1 MEHEITTIKMT
12 QKFDIESKKV
22 EIEKENTFT
31 RTKWF
36 LLGIAIFIFLICLTT
51 TIYFVLRLIHSKSNY
66 PKPVSED
73 ILESKTLKWRF
84 PEADFDICC
93 STIDTKQHYLK
104 TCNEIFN
111 SENIECVDASKGS
124 IILTLKSTRIDFVKS
139 VRYVLSKINH
149 IDGQSTEKNHK
160 YKDGD
165 IIEPEPQVPDLDPKP
180 QENNKVKED
189 NKEEEI
195 KKERENKKARK
206 NNLKKK
212 NEDNICQIV
221 QEFISEIY
229 KNIDEKPSQD
239 LITETLENLYTNGIE
254 KLKESYRKK
263 DQDLI
268 TEILTNIYTT
278 GIENL
283 KDLIRKKK
291 HDLMTKI
298 LTKIYTNGVEN
309 LKPPDEPCMLCLKE
323 LYPVSFKFS
332 CGHELCAT
340 CAADIMNKCDA
351 TECTK
356 CRTPLPQKISKWLQ
370 LRIKIYPIALT
381 PEIPLQNVFPFI
393 CCAGNL
399 TTVIKCVQMG
409 ANVNKKGLI
418 KYFPI
423 HLASRNGHLSV
434 VKYLI
439 NNGANVNQVD
449 EDGVT
454 PLFLSSYK
462 GYLSVVEYLIKNGA
476 NVNQAQKYGVTPL
489 LMSSH
494 GGYLSVVECLIK
506 NGANIDN
513 GVGKV
518 NPLVSAIDRN
528 HIEIAKFLISKNAE
542 IETAKEFF
550 EETEKFEILD
560 KLCKE
565 KNMG

>member
-1 MEHEITTIKMT
+1 
-12 QKFDIESKKV
+12 
-22 EIEKENTFT
+22 
-31 RTKWF
+31 
-36 LLGIAIFIFLICLTT
+36 
-51 TIYFVLRLIHSKSNY
+51 
-66 PKPVSED
+66 
-73 ILESKTLKWRF
+73 
-84 PEADFDICC
+84 
-93 STIDTKQHYLK
+93 
-104 TCNEIFN
+104 
-111 SENIECVDASKGS
+111 
-124 IILTLKSTRIDFVKS
+124 
-139 VRYVLSKINH
+139 
-149 IDGQSTEKNHK
+149 
-160 YKDGD
+160 
-165 IIEPEPQVPDLDPKP
+165 
-180 QENNKVKED
+180 
-189 NKEEEI
+189 
-195 KKERENKKARK
+195 
-206 NNLKKK
+206 
-212 NEDNICQIV
+212 
-221 QEFISEIY
+221 
-229 KNIDEKPSQD
+229 
-239 LITETLENLYTNGIE
+239 
-254 KLKESYRKK
+254 
-263 DQDLI
+263 
-268 TEILTNIYTT
+268 
-278 GIENL
+278 
-283 KDLIRKKK
+283 
-291 HDLMTKI
+291 
-298 LTKIYTNGVEN
+298 
-309 LKPPDEPCMLCLKE
+309 
-323 LYPVSFKFS
+323 
-332 CGHELCAT
+332 
-340 CAADIMNKCDA
+340 MNKCDA

-454 PLFLSSYK
+454 PLFLSSYA

-476 NVNQAQKYGVTPL
+476 NVNQVNNNGETPLYISSQEGHLRVVEYLIKNGANVNQDQKYGVTPL